1 MKKPKQPLIAEFE
14 GLYQHHSKEVW
25 ALVYARWLNAD
36 VAQDIMQET
45 FLRLWKQRLA
55 GGVILN
61 PRAWLLR
68 VARNLAEDYA
78 KSAFRRNG
86 TQPPQ
91 TMNGV
96 QGKESLP
103 LRVARNLAE
112 DYANSAFRRNGTQPP
127 ELLNGVRSSQPAPAE
142 LLEREETF
150 AQIRAVLG
158 ELSPADRDILSL
170 RYALDYNAAQIA
182 DVLDINP
189 TAVHMRLSRAR
200 QRLAERL
207 TAQGVHAS
215 HD

>member
-1 MKKPKQPLIAEFE
+1 MKSRAKRDPRRAEFDDI
-14 GLYQHHSKEVW
+14 YQRHTREVW

-45 FLRLWKQRLA
+45 FLRLWKQWQE
-55 GGVILN
+55 GGAILN

-96 QGKESLP
+96 KGREIVP
-103 LRVARNLAE
+103 LE
-112 DYANSAFRRNGTQPP
+112 KM
-127 ELLNGVRSSQPAPAE
+127 
-142 LLEREETF
+142 ERDETF
-150 AQIRAVLG
+150 GQLRQ
-158 ELSPADRDILSL
+158 ELEQLAPPDREILTL
-170 RYALDYNAAQIA
+170 RYALDYNANQIA
-182 DVLDINP
+182 EILDINP

-200 QRLAERL
+200 QRLADRL
-207 TAQGVHAS
+207 TEQGVVS
-215 HD
+215 LP